1 MNGKPR
7 RMREPDVDWLGRE
20 TFVNLTL
27 LSRRFGD
34 DVEKVCR
41 TEGLTM
47 SHYVV
52 LWVVCLKHQPE
63 GIPMGAVAD
72 GHLNRASDVTRLC
85 DRLTA
90 MSHLERFPSTTDRRV
105 VLVRA
110 TRAGREVFVRLTRRI
125 KELHR
130 AQWAAL
136 DLRELRELHRLLNK
150 VLWGAG
156 SGETRA
162 THPLMSDGA

>member
-1 MNGKPR
+1 MSGKAR
-7 RMREPDVDWLGRE
+7 RLREPDVDWLGRE
-20 TFVNLTL
+20 TFINLTL

-34 DVEKVCR
+34 DVEKICR
-41 TEGLTM
+41 SERLTM

-90 MSHLERFPSTTDRRV
+90 MGHLERFPSTADRRV

-110 TRAGREVFVRLTRRI
+110 TQAGRDAFMRLTRRI

-130 AQWAAL
+130 AQWGAL
-136 DLRELRELHRLLNK
+136 DLRELRELHRLLSK
-150 VLWGAG
+150 ALWGAEA
-156 SGETRA
+156 GEAGA
-162 THPLMSDGA
+162 THPLMGGGR